1 MGNILS
7 KRGGRE
13 CIGLV
18 IMQAVSI
25 IRVLLRFCAIHLT
38 VLGNISSADRWLA
51 SLGCFVIQ
59 TGGLQKVLLF
69 FKSVIF

>member
-1 MGNILS
+1 MGNIFS

-18 IMQAVSI
+18 IMQAVSV
-25 IRVLLRFCAIHLT
+25 IRVLLRLCTIHLT